1 MHVYV
6 ARQLE
11 GRPLGLGANNPEIG
25 LVMNVGGSNA
35 SNFAS
40 ILKRVK

>member
-11 GRPLGLGANNPEIG
+11 GRPLGLGATNPEVG
-25 LVMNVGGSNA
+25 AVFNVGGSNV